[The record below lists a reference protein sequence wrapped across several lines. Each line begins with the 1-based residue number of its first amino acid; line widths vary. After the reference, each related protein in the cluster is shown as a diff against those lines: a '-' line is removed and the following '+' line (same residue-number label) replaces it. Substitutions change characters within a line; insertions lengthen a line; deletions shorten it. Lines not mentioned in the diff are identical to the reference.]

1 MSLVSINIPFY
12 NSLRSE
18 LEECILAI
26 ERCTHYPYELV
37 LVDDGSED
45 MELSKFAE
53 QKATTFIRHEETQ
66 GIAQSRHDAVLA
78 SKGDYICTLDSDTLV
93 TPYWL
98 SRLVKKHSMYQNDG
112 FKVYILGAMVSCWL
126 GLFLGMTE
134 LFHKDKGLIECSE
147 TGNACMLFEKSL
159 IDIIGN
165 FEPELYNFLSDLDFC
180 RRTHAI
186 KIPGVTPKICITPE
200 VVVYHHGWIEP
211 VTGNWVITEGQTS
224 TRTQSKFHTREWKE
238 KRLHGLQIL
247 NKRYGIEQ
255 ENLDALWNELNVEEV
270 EYAI

>member
-18 LEECILAI
+18 LEECIHAV

-98 SRLVKKHSMYQNDG
+98 SRLVKKHSRYQNDG

-247 NKRYGIEQ
+247 NQRYDIEQ

-270 EYAI
+270 EYAV